1 MLLTAH
7 GTACEVCAVCFT
19 ASFFKIYNSKEY
31 TVYIHFAILYSCYF
45 LYSAQSWYPT
55 FLLFKFKIS
64 SPSPVIFFV
73 YQIFPQNC
81 ELSYNEF
88 YLNHL
93 ETTYILSQVLVPSS
107 PGLLLLYTNSS
118 LFCHCSFVK
127 WRQRQGKSD

>member
-1 MLLTAH
+1 MRLL
-7 GTACEVCAVCFT
+7 VRYVLCALQHHFSRCT
-19 ASFFKIYNSKEY
+19 TLRSTRSYSFCNS
-31 TVYIHFAILYSCYF
+31 I
-45 LYSAQSWYPT
+45 
-55 FLLFKFKIS
+55 FLLFFFTLLRVGTQLFFYLNSKS
-64 SPSPVIFFV
+64 LPPSPVIFFV

-81 ELSYNEF
+81 ELSYTEF